1 MSTGSDN
8 SVELS
13 LVERIGKI
21 EESLK
26 DLKRAARQELKAR
39 RRRRGVRVNAN
50 GEKAAKGETPQQLK
64 AWHEEVR
71 KVWDEMRS
79 ADAKTPYKRAVAE
92 ASARRKGT
100 AAPAPVAV
108 VAAPAPAVPAAEKK
122 SKKAAAAAPV
132 VAAPVAAPA
141 AEEPKKRVKK
151 AAATATA

>member
-8 SVELS
+8 TVELS

-64 AWHEEVR
+64 AWHDEVR
-71 KVWDEMRS
+71 KVWDEMRA

-100 AAPAPVAV
+100 AAPAAPAP
-108 VAAPAPAVPAAEKK
+108 VAAPVAEKK
-122 SKKAAAAAPV
+122 SKKADKAAAAAP

-151 AAATATA
+151 SAAAATTA